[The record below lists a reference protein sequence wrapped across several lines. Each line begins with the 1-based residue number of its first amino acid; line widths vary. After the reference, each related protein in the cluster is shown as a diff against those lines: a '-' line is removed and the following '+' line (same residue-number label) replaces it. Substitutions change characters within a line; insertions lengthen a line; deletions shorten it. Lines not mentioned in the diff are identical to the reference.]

1 MSRVVPAESVRFFS
15 SASALHTARL
25 FEFEGEFYRAVY
37 PEHEAFWRG
46 LFDKG
51 VIDRLVSKKMLVE
64 TEISPLQLEGY
75 AFVMKHRRIPFLTY
89 ASEWPAPALK
99 DAALLQARL
108 NCELAKDGLG
118 SIDAHPFN
126 IVFDGAQPLM
136 VDAGSITPLREIQ
149 QEYVLRE
156 FDARL
161 LWPLRLM
168 EMKQRHI
175 ARWVLR
181 DLDSLGTAEAS
192 YLVGTKTPIA
202 TKIWR
207 RLWRGWRRVQRR
219 SMQRCEAEKSVDVW
233 FDRAEV
239 VESIELGLDNT
250 EWSGYYAE
258 FPPFDDPSKWRPKQ
272 QAIATVLER
281 LRPRTLLDIGTNTG
295 WFPQLAATRG
305 IRAVAGDLDE
315 GCVDRMYLGVKSR
328 GLPVTSMFLNIRD
341 PLGPHGARLKYPAAM
356 DRLRSE
362 CVMALALMHHL
373 VFRKMADFDGV
384 IEMLTQFTSRD
395 LILEFIAKDDPYVT
409 EWLKTSKDRFEWYT
423 LPNLVA
429 RLKSRFQ
436 NIEMVPSNTPTRTI
450 VVCTGLKPGC

>member
-1 MSRVVPAESVRFFS
+1 MSRVVPVESVRFFS

-37 PEHEAFWRG
+37 PQHEAFWRG

-51 VIDRLVSKKMLVE
+51 IIDRLIGKKMLVE
-64 TEISPLQLEGY
+64 TEISPLRLEG
-75 AFVMKHRRIPFLTY
+75 FPMVIKHRRIPFITY
-89 ASEWPAPALK
+89 ATEWPAPALK

-136 VDAGSITPLREIQ
+136 VDVGSITPLQDIH
-149 QEYVLRE
+149 QESVVRE
-156 FDARL
+156 FDARF

-168 EMKQRHI
+168 ELKQRHI

-181 DLDSLGTAEAS
+181 DLDSLEAS
-192 YLVGTKTPIA
+192 EVGYLLTSKTSVA
-202 TKIWR
+202 TKIQR
-207 RLWRGWRRVQRR
+207 RLWRGWRRFQRR
-219 SMQRCEAEKSVDVW
+219 SQHQSEGEKSVDVW

-239 VESIELGLDNT
+239 VESIELGLDRT

-258 FPPFDDPSKWRPKQ
+258 FPPFDDPAKWRPKQ
-272 QAIATVLER
+272 HTIANVLER

-305 IRAVAGDLDE
+305 IRSVACDLDE

-328 GLPVTSMFLNIRD
+328 ALPVTSLVMNIRD
-341 PLGPHGARLKYPAAM
+341 PLGPHGPRLKYAAAM

-373 VFRKMADFDGV
+373 VFRKMADFDSV
-384 IEMLTQFTSRD
+384 IAMLTQFTSRD
-395 LILEFIAKDDPYVT
+395 LVLEFIAKDDQYVAD
-409 EWLKTSKDRFEWYT
+409 WLKKTKDPFEWYT
-423 LPNLVA
+423 LPNLVS
-429 RLKSRFQ
+429 RLEKRFQ
-436 NIEMVPSNTPTRTI
+436 KVEALTSNTPTRTI
-450 VVCTGLKPGC
+450 LVCTGLK